1 MSHTK
6 YERAPPIGVHSNE
19 MNVADGTLGL
29 ENHDGS
35 VKLWSK
41 SLARK
46 YGPKNL
52 DRIFSSHDWNRF
64 EPECTGT

>member
-1 MSHTK
+1 MMSHTK
-6 YERAPPIGVHSNE
+6 YERAPPIGVRSHE

-41 SLARK
+41 SLVRK
-46 YGPKNL
+46 YGPK
-52 DRIFSSHDWNRF
+52 IWTEFFSRK
-64 EPECTGT
+64 P